1 MDEWS
6 KIATGSSAGS
16 NTNPVRQLRPCRH
29 NSSEQD
35 KAAIIRESG
44 RELGNSLLGSV
55 GLRLAIAI
63 VTLAAGVYLIQGIS
77 DLFSVLFDVLILI
90 FLAWILSAAVRRLAN
105 FVEVYVP
112 QPTWAAVPIAYLI
125 ILLPVIALIGL
136 LVPLTISQ
144 TVTLSEDLPDFAVR
158 LSGFMSSINEFF
170 DSLRAAGGGEET
182 VTTDPLL
189 AFSST
194 ASAWVQDNAL
204 GIVGSTT
211 NILIQTIFC
220 ISLSFYMTIE
230 RDQLRG
236 LFYRLLPVEYHDRA
250 SVVLAHL
257 DRTFFS
263 YLKGISIVVVLYS
276 AAITITMLAA
286 GLPFALP
293 IGITAGLVQLV
304 PIIGEVAAIGIPI
317 TIALLTGSVTTAIMV
332 AVALISWSLFMN
344 NFVLPRVYGR
354 AVRMPGFFVLLAVVI
369 GTRFAG
375 PWGAMLGVPVA
386 GFIYSLI
393 FAWGELRQNHDA
405 EAGDPSVEEEET
417 TEENTAPEE
426 AIESSDASVT
436 AGNGRVRVNGD
447 GTRPRTTERILAT
460 IRSMLSR

>member
-1 MDEWS
+1 M
-6 KIATGSSAGS
+6 
-16 NTNPVRQLRPCRH
+16 
-29 NSSEQD
+29 
-35 KAAIIRESG
+35 
-44 RELGNSLLGSV
+44 GNSLLGSV

-77 DLFSVLFDVLILI
+77 NLFSVLFDVLILI
-90 FLAWILSAAVRRLAN
+90 FLAWILSAAVRRLAD
-105 FVEVYVP
+105 FVEIYVP
-112 QPTWAAVPIAYLI
+112 RPTWVAVPLAYLI
-125 ILLPVIALIGL
+125 ILLPVVALIGL

-182 VTTDPLL
+182 ATTDPLL
-189 AFSST
+189 ALSST
-194 ASAWVQDNAL
+194 ASEWVQDNAL

-211 NILIQTIFC
+211 NIAIQTIFC

-230 RDQLRG
+230 REQFRG
-236 LFYRLLPVEYHDRA
+236 LFYRLLPVEYHERA

-276 AAITITMLAA
+276 AVITTTMLAA

-369 GTRFAG
+369 GMRFAG

-393 FAWGELRQNHDA
+393 FAWGELRQSHDT
-405 EAGDPSVEEEET
+405 EAGESSAEDEAIIDEQ
-417 TEENTAPEE
+417 TAPEE
-426 AIESSDASVT
+426 EAVEPSDAT
-436 AGNGRVRVNGD
+436 AETGNDHALGNGN
-447 GTRPRTTERILAT
+447 GTRLPTPERILAT
-460 IRSMLSR
+460 IRSMISR

>member
-1 MDEWS
+1 M
-6 KIATGSSAGS
+6 
-16 NTNPVRQLRPCRH
+16 
-29 NSSEQD
+29 
-35 KAAIIRESG
+35 
-44 RELGNSLLGSV
+44 GNSLLGSV
-55 GLRLAIAI
+55 GLRLAIAV

-112 QPTWAAVPIAYLI
+112 NPTWAAVPLAYLI
-125 ILLPVIALIGL
+125 ILLPVVALIGL

-182 VTTDPLL
+182 ATTDPLL

-211 NILIQTIFC
+211 NIFIQTIFC

-230 RDQLRG
+230 REQLRG
-236 LFYRLLPVEYHDRA
+236 LFYRLLPVEYHERA

-257 DRTFFS
+257 DSTFFS

-276 AAITITMLAA
+276 AAITTTMLVA

-393 FAWGELRQNHDA
+393 FAWGELRQNPDT
-405 EAGDPSVEEEET
+405 EADESSTEET
-417 TEENTAPEE
+417 SASEQTAPEE
-426 AIESSDASVT
+426 EAVESSSVSIQT
-436 AGNGRVRVNGD
+436 ENGDVPVNGD
-447 GTRPRTTERILAT
+447 GTSLGTTGRILAS
-460 IRSMLSR
+460 IRSMISR

>member
-1 MDEWS
+1 M
-6 KIATGSSAGS
+6 
-16 NTNPVRQLRPCRH
+16 
-29 NSSEQD
+29 
-35 KAAIIRESG
+35 
-44 RELGNSLLGSV
+44 
-55 GLRLAIAI
+55 
-63 VTLAAGVYLIQGIS
+63 YLIQGIS

-105 FVEVYVP
+105 LVGTYVP
-112 QPTWAAVPIAYLI
+112 RPPWAAVPIAYLI
-125 ILLPVIALIGL
+125 ILLPVVALIAL

-144 TVTLSEDLPDFAVR
+144 TISLSRDLPDFAVR
-158 LSGFMSSINEFF
+158 LSGFMSSVNEFF
-170 DSLRAAGGGEET
+170 DSLRTAGGGVQET
-182 VTTDPLL
+182 TTTEDPLL
-189 AFSST
+189 ALSAT
-194 ASAWVQDNAL
+194 ASTWVQDNAL

-230 RDQLRG
+230 REQLSA
-236 LFYRLLPVEYHDRA
+236 LFYRLLPAEYHERA
-250 SVVLAHL
+250 SMVLGHL

-276 AAITITMLAA
+276 AAITVTMLAA

-317 TIALLTGSVTTAIMV
+317 TIALLTGSVTTAIIV
-332 AVALISWSLFMN
+332 AVALVSWSLFMN
-344 NFVLPRVYGR
+344 NFVLPRVYGK

-393 FAWGELRQNHDA
+393 FAWGELRQAQEN
-405 EAGDPSVEEEET
+405 G
-417 TEENTAPEE
+417 TEEAAADEE
-426 AIESSDASVT
+426 GVESPAIPVQDGNDPTMAN
-436 AGNGRVRVNGD
+436 GNGARL
-447 GTRPRTTERILAT
+447 RTPGRILAS
-460 IRSMLSR
+460 IRSIISR

>member
-1 MDEWS
+1 M
-6 KIATGSSAGS
+6 
-16 NTNPVRQLRPCRH
+16 
-29 NSSEQD
+29 
-35 KAAIIRESG
+35 
-44 RELGNSLLGSV
+44 GNSLLGSV
-55 GLRLAIAI
+55 GLRLAIAV

-112 QPTWAAVPIAYLI
+112 NPTWAAVPLAYLI
-125 ILLPVIALIGL
+125 ILLPVVALIGL

-182 VTTDPLL
+182 ATTDPLL

-211 NILIQTIFC
+211 NIFIQTIFC

-230 RDQLRG
+230 REQLRG
-236 LFYRLLPVEYHDRA
+236 LFYRLLPVEYHERA

-257 DRTFFS
+257 DSTFFS

-276 AAITITMLAA
+276 AAITTIMLVA

-393 FAWGELRQNHDA
+393 FAWGELRQNPDT
-405 EAGDPSVEEEET
+405 EADESSTEET
-417 TEENTAPEE
+417 SASEQTAPEE
-426 AIESSDASVT
+426 EAVESSSVSIQT
-436 AGNGRVRVNGD
+436 ENSDVPVNGD
-447 GTRPRTTERILAT
+447 GTSLGTTGRILAS
-460 IRSMLSR
+460 IRSMISR

>member
-1 MDEWS
+1 M
-6 KIATGSSAGS
+6 
-16 NTNPVRQLRPCRH
+16 
-29 NSSEQD
+29 
-35 KAAIIRESG
+35 
-44 RELGNSLLGSV
+44 GNSLLGSV

-63 VTLAAGVYLIQGIS
+63 ITLAAGVYLIQGIF

-105 FVEVYVP
+105 IVEVYVP

-125 ILLPVIALIGL
+125 ILLPVVALIGL

-144 TVTLSEDLPDFAVR
+144 TVNLSEDLPDFAVR

-182 VTTDPLL
+182 ATTDPLL

-211 NILIQTIFC
+211 NIAIQTIFC

-276 AAITITMLAA
+276 AAITITMLVA

-293 IGITAGLVQLV
+293 IGITAGLIQLV

-405 EAGDPSVEEEET
+405 EASESSADEGATGDEQAALEET
-417 TEENTAPEE
+417 
-426 AIESSDASVT
+426 IESSDTPVT
-436 AGNGRVRVNGD
+436 AGSSRALVNGD
-447 GTRPRTTERILAT
+447 GTRPRTADRILAT

>member
-1 MDEWS
+1 
-6 KIATGSSAGS
+6 
-16 NTNPVRQLRPCRH
+16 
-29 NSSEQD
+29 
-35 KAAIIRESG
+35 
-44 RELGNSLLGSV
+44 
-55 GLRLAIAI
+55 LAIAI

-112 QPTWAAVPIAYLI
+112 NPTWAAVPIAYLM
-125 ILLPVIALIGL
+125 ILLPVVALIGL
-136 LVPLTISQ
+136 LVPITISQ
-144 TVTLSEDLPDFAVR
+144 TVTLSEDLPDFAARV
-158 LSGFMSSINEFF
+158 SGFMSTINEFF
-170 DSLRAAGGGEET
+170 NSLQTAGGGEEAAT
-182 VTTDPLL
+182 NDPLL

-211 NILIQTIFC
+211 NIAIQTIFC

-236 LFYRLLPVEYHDRA
+236 LFYRLLPVEYHERA
-250 SVVLAHL
+250 SVVLTHL

-276 AAITITMLAA
+276 AAITTTMLAA

-293 IGITAGLVQLV
+293 IGITAGLIQLV

-317 TIALLTGSVTTAIMV
+317 MIALLTGSVTTAIMV

-344 NFVLPRVYGR
+344 NFVLPRVYSR

-393 FAWGELRQNHDA
+393 FAWGELRQSHDA
-405 EAGDPSVEEEET
+405 EADESSAEEET
-417 TEENTAPEE
+417 TAEQQTAPEE
-426 AIESSDASVT
+426 EALDSSDSPAA
-436 AGNGRVRVNGD
+436 AGNGLVRANED
-447 GTRPRTTERILAT
+447 ETAQRTLGGILAT
-460 IRSMLSR
+460 LRSIISR

>member
-1 MDEWS
+1 M
-6 KIATGSSAGS
+6 
-16 NTNPVRQLRPCRH
+16 
-29 NSSEQD
+29 
-35 KAAIIRESG
+35 
-44 RELGNSLLGSV
+44 GNSLLGSV

-63 VTLAAGVYLIQGIS
+63 ITLAAGVYLIQGIS

-105 FVEVYVP
+105 VVEVYVP

-125 ILLPVIALIGL
+125 ILLPVAALIGL

-144 TVTLSEDLPDFAVR
+144 TVTLSEDLLDFAVR

-170 DSLRAAGGGEET
+170 DSLRAAGGGEEAAA
-182 VTTDPLL
+182 TDPLL

-204 GIVGSTT
+204 GIAGSTT
-211 NILIQTIFC
+211 NILIQTVFC

-230 RDQLRG
+230 REQLSG
-236 LFYRLLPVEYHDRA
+236 LFYRLLPVEYHERA

-276 AAITITMLAA
+276 AAITATMLVA

-293 IGITAGLVQLV
+293 IGITAGLIQLV

-405 EAGDPSVEEEET
+405 EAGEPST
-417 TEENTAPEE
+417 EE
-426 AIESSDASVT
+426 AIGDEQAATGETGAERSGASAESPNNRVPAN
-436 AGNGRVRVNGD
+436 GNG
-447 GTRPRTTERILAT
+447 TRLRTPGRILAT
-460 IRSMLSR
+460 IRNLISR

>member
-1 MDEWS
+1 M
-6 KIATGSSAGS
+6 
-16 NTNPVRQLRPCRH
+16 
-29 NSSEQD
+29 
-35 KAAIIRESG
+35 
-44 RELGNSLLGSV
+44 GNSLLGSV
-55 GLRLAIAI
+55 GLRLAIAV

-105 FVEVYVP
+105 FVEIYVP
-112 QPTWAAVPIAYLI
+112 NPTWAAVPIAYLI
-125 ILLPVIALIGL
+125 ILLPVVALIGL

-170 DSLRAAGGGEET
+170 DSLRVAGGGEET
-182 VTTDPLL
+182 TATDPLL

-211 NILIQTIFC
+211 NIAIQTIFC

-230 RDQLRG
+230 REQLRG
-236 LFYRLLPVEYHDRA
+236 LFYRLLPVEYHERA
-250 SVVLAHL
+250 AVVLAHL

-393 FAWGELRQNHDA
+393 FAWGELRENRVA
-405 EAGDPSVEEEET
+405 ETSESSAEEET
-417 TEENTAPEE
+417 TASEQTTPLEE
-426 AIESSDASVT
+426 AIESSDASAETESSGVP
-436 AGNGRVRVNGD
+436 VNGD
-447 GTRPRTTERILAT
+447 GTSLGTPGRILAS
-460 IRSMLSR
+460 IRSMISR

>member
-1 MDEWS
+1 M
-6 KIATGSSAGS
+6 
-16 NTNPVRQLRPCRH
+16 
-29 NSSEQD
+29 
-35 KAAIIRESG
+35 
-44 RELGNSLLGSV
+44 GSV

-63 VTLAAGVYLIQGIS
+63 ITLAAGVYLIQGIS

-112 QPTWAAVPIAYLI
+112 NPTWAAVPIAYLM
-125 ILLPVIALIGL
+125 ILLPVVALIGL
-136 LVPLTISQ
+136 LVPITISQ
-144 TVTLSEDLPDFAVR
+144 TVTLSEDLPDFAARV
-158 LSGFMSSINEFF
+158 SGFMSTINEFF
-170 DSLRAAGGGEET
+170 NSLQTAGGGEET
-182 VTTDPLL
+182 ATSDPLL

-211 NILIQTIFC
+211 NIAIQTIFC

-236 LFYRLLPVEYHDRA
+236 LFYRLLPVEYHERA
-250 SVVLAHL
+250 SVVLTHL

-276 AAITITMLAA
+276 VAITTTMLAA

-293 IGITAGLVQLV
+293 IGITAGLIQLV

-393 FAWGELRQNHDA
+393 FAWGELRQSHDA
-405 EAGDPSVEEEET
+405 EADESSAEEET
-417 TEENTAPEE
+417 TAEQQTAPEE
-426 AIESSDASVT
+426 EALDSSDSPA
-436 AGNGRVRVNGD
+436 AAENGLVRANED
-447 GTRPRTTERILAT
+447 ERAQRTPGRILAT
-460 IRSMLSR
+460 LRSIISR

>member
-1 MDEWS
+1 M
-6 KIATGSSAGS
+6 
-16 NTNPVRQLRPCRH
+16 RLRSFENRG
-29 NSSEQD
+29 E
-35 KAAIIRESG
+35 
-44 RELGNSLLGSV
+44 ELGNSLLGSV

-105 FVEVYVP
+105 FVEVYIP

-125 ILLPVIALIGL
+125 ILLPVVALIGL

-170 DSLRAAGGGEET
+170 DSLRAAGGGEEA
-182 VTTDPLL
+182 VATDPLL

-194 ASAWVQDNAL
+194 ASTWVQDNAL

-211 NILIQTIFC
+211 SIAIQTIFC
-220 ISLSFYMTIE
+220 ISMSFYMTIE

-236 LFYRLLPVEYHDRA
+236 LFYRLLPVEYHERA

-257 DRTFFS
+257 DSTFFS

-276 AAITITMLAA
+276 AAITTTMLAA

-317 TIALLTGSVTTAIMV
+317 VIALLTGSVTTAVIV

-344 NFVLPRVYGR
+344 NFVLPRVYGK

-393 FAWGELRQNHDA
+393 FAWGELRQNYEA
-405 EAGDPSVEEEET
+405 ESGEPSAEEET
-417 TEENTAPEE
+417 TADGQTDTQEE
-426 AIESSDASVT
+426 AVESSDAPV
-436 AGNGRVRVNGD
+436 AGGNRSGGVNSD
-447 GTRPRTTERILAT
+447 GTSLRTPGRILAT
-460 IRSMLSR
+460 IRSMISR

>member
-1 MDEWS
+1 M
-6 KIATGSSAGS
+6 
-16 NTNPVRQLRPCRH
+16 
-29 NSSEQD
+29 
-35 KAAIIRESG
+35 
-44 RELGNSLLGSV
+44 GNSLLGSV

-63 VTLAAGVYLIQGIS
+63 ITLAAGVYLIQGIS

-112 QPTWAAVPIAYLI
+112 NPTWAAVPIAYLM
-125 ILLPVIALIGL
+125 ILLPVVALIGL
-136 LVPLTISQ
+136 LVPITISQ
-144 TVTLSEDLPDFAVR
+144 TVTLSEDLPDFAARV
-158 LSGFMSSINEFF
+158 SGFMSTINEFF
-170 DSLRAAGGGEET
+170 NSLQTAGGGEET
-182 VTTDPLL
+182 ATSDPLL

-211 NILIQTIFC
+211 NIAIQTIFC

-236 LFYRLLPVEYHDRA
+236 LFYRLLPVEYHERA
-250 SVVLAHL
+250 SVVLTHL

-276 AAITITMLAA
+276 VAITTTMLAA

-293 IGITAGLVQLV
+293 IGITAGLIQLV

-393 FAWGELRQNHDA
+393 FAWGELRQSHDA
-405 EAGDPSVEEEET
+405 EADESSAEEET
-417 TEENTAPEE
+417 TAEQQTAPEE
-426 AIESSDASVT
+426 EALDSSDSPA
-436 AGNGRVRVNGD
+436 AAENGLVRANED
-447 GTRPRTTERILAT
+447 ERAQRTPGRILAT
-460 IRSMLSR
+460 LRSIISR

>member
-1 MDEWS
+1 M
-6 KIATGSSAGS
+6 
-16 NTNPVRQLRPCRH
+16 
-29 NSSEQD
+29 
-35 KAAIIRESG
+35 
-44 RELGNSLLGSV
+44 GNSLLGSV
-55 GLRLAIAI
+55 GLRLAIAV

-112 QPTWAAVPIAYLI
+112 NPTWAAVPLAYLI
-125 ILLPVIALIGL
+125 ILLPVVALIGL

-182 VTTDPLL
+182 AATDPLL

-211 NILIQTIFC
+211 NIFIQTIFC

-230 RDQLRG
+230 REQLRG
-236 LFYRLLPVEYHDRA
+236 LFYRLLPVEYHERA

-257 DRTFFS
+257 DSTFFS

-276 AAITITMLAA
+276 AAITTTMLVA

-393 FAWGELRQNHDA
+393 FAWGELRQNHDTEADESSA
-405 EAGDPSVEEEET
+405 EGEPTAGEQ
-417 TEENTAPEE
+417 TAPGEE
-426 AIESSDASVT
+426 AVESSDASTETENSGVP
-436 AGNGRVRVNGD
+436 VNGD
-447 GTRPRTTERILAT
+447 GASLGTTGRILAS
-460 IRSMLSR
+460 IRSIISR

>member
-1 MDEWS
+1 M
-6 KIATGSSAGS
+6 
-16 NTNPVRQLRPCRH
+16 
-29 NSSEQD
+29 
-35 KAAIIRESG
+35 
-44 RELGNSLLGSV
+44 GNSLLGSV
-55 GLRLAIAI
+55 GLRLAIAVI
-63 VTLAAGVYLIQGIS
+63 ALAAGVYLIQGIS

-105 FVEVYVP
+105 FVEIYVP
-112 QPTWAAVPIAYLI
+112 NPAWAAVPLAYLI
-125 ILLPVIALIGL
+125 ILLPVVALIGL

-182 VTTDPLL
+182 ATTDPLL

-211 NILIQTIFC
+211 NIFIQTIFC

-230 RDQLRG
+230 REQLGR
-236 LFYRLLPVEYHDRA
+236 LFYRLLPVEYHERA
-250 SVVLAHL
+250 SVVVAHL

-293 IGITAGLVQLV
+293 IGITAGLIQLV

-354 AVRMPGFFVLLAVVI
+354 AVRMPGFFVLLAVVV
-369 GTRFAG
+369 GTRFGG
-375 PWGAMLGVPVA
+375 PWGAMLAVPVA

-393 FAWGELRQNHDA
+393 FAWGELRQDHDA
-405 EAGDPSVEEEET
+405 EPGEPSAEGETATNEKTTPEEE
-417 TEENTAPEE
+417 AL
-426 AIESSDASVT
+426 ESSDAPDET
-436 AGNGRVRVNGD
+436 GNGRVRVNGD
-447 GTRPRTTERILAT
+447 GTSPGTTERILAS
-460 IRSMLSR
+460 IRSIISR